1 MKKIA
6 LISLL
11 IWVQTGYFV
20 ARAQEIWK
28 GYEHLFLPKRSYV
41 VYQTLNDIQ
50 IDGKGDDIS
59 WKKAEWSADFA
70 DIEGDVKP
78 KPLYP
83 TQVKMLWNK
92 EYLYILAE
100 LTEPHI
106 WSYYKTRDQIVFHE
120 NDFEIFIDPDGD
132 THNYYEFEL
141 NAANTLFDLFL
152 SRPYR
157 NGCQPLI
164 SWNSEGFKSA
174 VSIVGTLNN
183 PLDVDQ
189 KWTVEMAIPFKS
201 MNVEQITPAPV
212 DGQIWK
218 IDFSRVNWQTDVVD
232 GKYQKKKD
240 EKTGNALPEYNW
252 VWSPTG
258 EINMHTPERWGMLQ
272 FSGNSVK
279 NQNVK
284 FQMPIDEGLKSYLW
298 LIYYKQH
305 EFRRKHGSFSSSPSE
320 LLLPVVFKDSTGV
333 SAKLELVAS
342 QNQFSAKL
350 TTNNGLVLSLNESS
364 LLQKSQ
370 LNKNHE

>member
-1 MKKIA
+1 MKKIL

-11 IWVQTGYFV
+11 TWVQTASFI
-20 ARAQEIWK
+20 ACAQEPWN
-28 GYEHLFLPKRSYV
+28 GYEHLFLTKRSYV
-41 VYQTLNDIQ
+41 VYQTLNDIL

-59 WKKAEWSADFA
+59 WKKAEWSSDFA

-83 TQVKMLWNK
+83 TQVKMLWDKN
-92 EYLYILAE
+92 YLYILAE
-100 LTEPHI
+100 LTEPNI
-106 WSYYKTRDQIVFHE
+106 WSYYTTHDQIVYHE

-152 SRPYR
+152 PKPYR
-157 NGCQPLI
+157 NGGQPMI
-164 SWNSEGFKSA
+164 GWNAEGFKSA

-183 PLDVDQ
+183 PSDVDQ

-201 MNVEQITPAPV
+201 LNVGQTTPTPV

-218 IDFSRVNWQTDVVD
+218 IDFSRVNWQPDVVD

-240 EKTGNALPEYNW
+240 EKVGNALPEYNW

-258 EINMHTPERWGMLQ
+258 EINMHTPERWGILQ

-279 NQNVK
+279 NQNVEFK
-284 FQMPIDEGLKSYLW
+284 LPVDEEFKNYLW

-305 EFRRKHGSFSSSPSE
+305 EFRRNHGRFASSSSE
-320 LLLPVVFKDSTGV
+320 LSLPDVFKDSTGM
-333 SAKLELVAS
+333 SARLELVAS

-350 TTNNGLVLSLNESS
+350 TTTNGLVLSLNESS
-364 LLQKSQ
+364 LLQKNQ

>member
-1 MKKIA
+1 MKKIL

-11 IWVQTGYFV
+11 IWVQTGFFV
-20 ARAQEIWK
+20 ACAQEIRK
-28 GYEHLFLPKRSYV
+28 GYEHFFLPKRNYV
-41 VYQTLNDIQ
+41 VYQTMNDIQ

-59 WKKAEWSADFA
+59 WKKAEWSGDFA
-70 DIEGDVKP
+70 DIEGDKKP

-83 TQVKMLWNK
+83 TQVKMLWDKN
-92 EYLYILAE
+92 YLYILAE

-106 WSYYKTRDQIVFHE
+106 WSYYATRDQIVYHE

-152 SRPYR
+152 PKPYR
-157 NGCQPLI
+157 NGAQPLI

-183 PLDVDQ
+183 PSDVDE
-189 KWTVEMAIPFKS
+189 KWTVEMAIPFES
-201 MNVEQITPAPV
+201 LNVGQTTPTPV

-232 GKYQKKKD
+232 GKYQKKKN

-272 FSGNSVK
+272 FSENSVK

-284 FQMPIDEGLKSYLW
+284 FQMPIEEEFKNYLW
-298 LIYYKQH
+298 LIYNKQH
-305 EFRRKHGSFSSSPSE
+305 EFRRKHGIFASSLAE
-320 LLLPVVFKDSTGV
+320 LSLPDVFKDSTGM

-350 TTNNGLVLSLNESS
+350 TTNNGLVLSLNENS

>member
-1 MKKIA
+1 MKKTAI
-6 LISLL
+6 ISLI
-11 IWVQTGYFV
+11 IWIQTGYFV
-20 ARAQEIWK
+20 ACAQEIRK

-41 VYQTLNDIQ
+41 VYQSLNDIQ
-50 IDGKGDDIS
+50 IDGKWEEVS
-59 WKKAEWSADFA
+59 WEKAEWSDDFT
-70 DIEGDVKP
+70 DIEGDRKP

-83 TQVKMLWNK
+83 TRVKMLWDKN
-92 EYLYILAE
+92 YLYILAE
-100 LTEPHI
+100 MTEPHI
-106 WSYYKTRDQIVFHE
+106 WSYYTIRDQIVYHE

-152 SRPYR
+152 SKPYR
-157 NGCQPLI
+157 DGGRPMI
-164 SWNSEGFKSA
+164 RWNSEGFKSA

-183 PLDVDQ
+183 PSDVDQ

-201 MNVEQITPAPV
+201 LNVEQTASIPV

-218 IDFSRVNWQTDVVD
+218 IDFSRVNWQTDFVD

-240 EKTGNALPEYNW
+240 GKTGHSLPEYNW

-272 FSGNSVK
+272 FSANSVK
-279 NQNVK
+279 NQTVK
-284 FQMPIDEGLKSYLW
+284 FKLPVDEEHKNHLW
-298 LIYYKQH
+298 LIYYKQF
-305 EFRRKHGSFSSSPSE
+305 EFRRKHGSFASSSAE
-320 LLLPVVFKDSTGV
+320 LSLPDVFKDSTGT

-350 TTNNGLVLSLNESS
+350 TTSSGLVFSLNEVG
-364 LLQKSQ
+364 LFQKNN